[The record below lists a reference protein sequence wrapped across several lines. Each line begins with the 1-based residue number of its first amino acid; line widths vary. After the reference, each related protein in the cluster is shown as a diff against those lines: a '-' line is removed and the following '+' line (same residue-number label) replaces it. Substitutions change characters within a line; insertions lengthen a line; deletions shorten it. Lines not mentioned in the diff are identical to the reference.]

1 VLEDEHPATPPA
13 RRSGAE
19 KPGGSRAENDDIMV
33 RHGPAGI
40 LAAAAA
46 AGDAFEDA
54 LVRACG
60 VLRSASA
67 MMKKKQ
73 TKAAK
78 KATKPV
84 PTRTPWAKVR
94 GSKIHGRGMFASK
107 VIPKG
112 TRVIEYSGER
122 ITKAE
127 GWRRELARQERG
139 ARGGDGCIYI
149 FELNTKVDIDGSV
162 LWNTARYINH
172 SCDPNCESQVVRGRV
187 WIVAI
192 RDIAPG
198 EELSYDYYYDYDHY
212 HEHPCRCGAD
222 NCAGYIVK
230 APVRW
235 RVRHSASRLKRKKT
249 RRRAA

>member
-1 VLEDEHPATPPA
+1 MT
-13 RRSGAE
+13 
-19 KPGGSRAENDDIMV
+19 
-33 RHGPAGI
+33 
-40 LAAAAA
+40 
-46 AGDAFEDA
+46 
-54 LVRACG
+54 
-60 VLRSASA
+60 
-67 MMKKKQ
+67 KKQ
-73 TKAAK
+73 QTTTKKEAS
-78 KATKPV
+78 KPV

-94 GSKIHGRGMFASK
+94 GSKIHGRGMFANK
-107 VIPKG
+107 AIPKG
-112 TRVIEYSGER
+112 TRVIEYTGER

-127 GWRRELARQERG
+127 GWRRELARQER
-139 ARGGDGCIYI
+139 AKRGRDGCIYI

-192 RDIAPG
+192 RDIKPG

-212 HEHPCRCGAD
+212 HEHPCRCGAR

-235 RVRHSASRLKRKKT
+235 RVRHAASRTRKKKP
-249 RRRAA
+249 RRRAAA